1 MWEVKKILL
10 TSDGSSHAEKAYG
23 PAVKIARDCNS
34 ELIAVYVLEIPRLD
48 AVTLADTNV
57 VSKELVDAIEKYE
70 LARADKIMENLK
82 KITEGVNFRSI
93 IARDG
98 PASDKIL
105 EVAEKEGVDLIVMG
119 TKGLSGTHRL
129 IGSTCSA
136 VVNHA
141 TCPVLAV
148 R

>member
-1 MWEVKKILL
+1 MWKVKKVLL

-23 PAVKIARDCNS
+23 PAIKIAKDCNS
-34 ELIAVYVLEIPRLD
+34 ELIGVYVLEIPRLD
-48 AVTLADTNV
+48 AVALADTNI
-57 VSKELVDAIEKYE
+57 VSRELVDVMERYE
-70 LARADKIMENLK
+70 LARAEKIMGKLK
-82 KITEGVNFRSI
+82 EITKDINFRSI

-98 PASDKIL
+98 SPSDEIL
-105 EVAEKEGVDLIVMG
+105 EIAEKEGVDLIVMG
-119 TKGLSGTHRL
+119 TKGFSGTQRL